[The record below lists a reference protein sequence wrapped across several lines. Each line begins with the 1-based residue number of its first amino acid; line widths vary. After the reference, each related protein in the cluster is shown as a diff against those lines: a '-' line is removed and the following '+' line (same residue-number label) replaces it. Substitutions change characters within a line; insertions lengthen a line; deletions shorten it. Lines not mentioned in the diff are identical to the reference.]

1 MGTNK
6 HLPMKSVFSSLCIFL
21 ALLSTDSA
29 AGTSVIT
36 QKVTYT
42 GLTTATYTGDVK
54 KLIDGGYLWANGWV
68 KTTTTDRVVQPAT
81 GITFTA
87 TASGTVVTFGS
98 TFTGTKKTIATAAA
112 KAAIVTAMDSW
123 STKNNLPRTAFSE
136 SGTLGAAGYSAATL
150 FVTTVAA
157 ATTPA
162 PTAAPA
168 NATSSASGGVQF
180 SQIALS
186 IPVVAM
192 VISKIC

>member
-6 HLPMKSVFSSLCIFL
+6 HLAMKSVFFSLCIFL
-21 ALLSTDSA
+21 GLLSFA
-29 AGTSVIT
+29 AGTSVLT

-42 GLTTATYTGDVK
+42 GLTTAKYTGNEK
-54 KLIDGGYLWANGWV
+54 KIIEGGYLWANGWV
-68 KTTTTDRVVQPAT
+68 KTTTTDKVVQPAT
-81 GITFTA
+81 GI
-87 TASGTVVTFGS
+87 
-98 TFTGTKKTIATAAA
+98 
-112 KAAIVTAMDSW
+112 KAAIIAGQESW
-123 STKNNLPRTAFSE
+123 GSKNSVYSDGRC
-136 SGTLGAAGYSAATL
+136 SGVGCTNSIV
-150 FVTTVAA
+150 VTTVALP
-157 ATTPA
+157 TTAA

>member
-21 ALLSTDSA
+21 ALLSTASA

-87 TASGTVVTFGS
+87 TA
-98 TFTGTKKTIATAAA
+98 AA

-136 SGTLGAAGYSAATL
+136 SGTLGAAGSSAATL

>member
-6 HLPMKSVFSSLCIFL
+6 HLAMKSVFFSLCIFL
-21 ALLSTDSA
+21 GLLSFA
-29 AGTSVIT
+29 AGTSVLT

-42 GLTTATYTGDVK
+42 GLTTAKYTANEK
-54 KLIDGGYLWANGWV
+54 KIIEGGYLWANGWV
-68 KTTTTDRVVQPAT
+68 KTTTTDKVVQPAT
-81 GITFTA
+81 GITA
-87 TASGTVVTFGS
+87 TSSAVGTVVTFVVTQGS
-98 TFTGTKKTIATAAA
+98 TFVGTKKTVTTTAN
-112 KAAIVTAMDSW
+112 KAATIAGQESWGNKNGVNSDGRCSGVGCTPAIVVTPVALPTTA
-123 STKNNLPRTAFSE
+123 
-136 SGTLGAAGYSAATL
+136 
-150 FVTTVAA
+150 
-157 ATTPA
+157 A